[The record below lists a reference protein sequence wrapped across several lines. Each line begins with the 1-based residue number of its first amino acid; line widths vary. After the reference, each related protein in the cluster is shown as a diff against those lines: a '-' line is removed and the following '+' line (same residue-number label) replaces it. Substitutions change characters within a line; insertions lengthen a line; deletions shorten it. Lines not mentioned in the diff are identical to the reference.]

1 MNETYTIA
9 AARDRSPLVLRA
21 ILATVIIVIALM
33 FPALPLYGQSAQSA
47 RSLGMAGSYMTLST
61 GCEAGILNPANLGLP
76 GSAKYSIKLFSVSGQ
91 VNNNAFSLADYNRY
105 NGAYLTEAD
114 KQDILAKIPG
124 SGLNLDFAGTASA
137 LSFSV
142 GSFAFTTQAVGGGY
156 GSLAKDPIEL
166 ALLGNKIGQSFTV
179 DGSSSVNWSAVAFG
193 LSYGREI
200 YNVAGYQIAAGA
212 SIKYLRGLIYYDLSE
227 ITAQAL
233 TLATGFVGDGGLTTL
248 ESEGGNGYAF
258 DVGLAA
264 RKDNLTCGLVI
275 RNLLASI
282 NWNSQIENTAY
293 TFQFTNLTLE
303 NSEDDTIWTSDDYD
317 LPTMSFHSRP
327 PLEIELGA
335 SQQFEKLLIG
345 ASLRQGFETSAFVS
359 GKPRVAFGGEY
370 QLLNFMT
377 PRAGFAVG
385 GSDELSTAVGL
396 GFIYNPVHF
405 DVAYASEGRLL
416 PWGGTGGQIA
426 VATIFE
432 F

>member
-1 MNETYTIA
+1 MNEIYTVTA
-9 AARDRSPLVLRA
+9 TRDKSPLLVR
-21 ILATVIIVIALM
+21 VIVVIMIIAIALM
-33 FPALPLYGQSAQSA
+33 FPAAPLYGQSAQSA
-47 RSLGMAGSYMTLST
+47 RSLGMAGSYMTLSN

-76 GSAKYSIKLFSVSGQ
+76 GRAQYSIKLFSVSGQ

-105 NGAYLTEAD
+105 NGAYLTESD
-114 KQDILAKIPG
+114 KQYILSKIPG

-142 GSFAFTTQAVGGGY
+142 GAFAFTTQAIGGGY

-166 ALLGNKIGQSFTV
+166 ALLGNKIGQSFSV
-179 DGSSSVNWSAVAFG
+179 DGSNSVNWSAIAFG

-200 YNVAGYQIAAGA
+200 YSVAGYEVAAGA
-212 SIKYLRGLIYYDLSE
+212 SIKYLRGLIYYDVSE
-227 ITAQAL
+227 ITAHAL
-233 TLATGFVGDGGLTTL
+233 TLVTGFEGEGGLTTL

-282 NWNSQIENTAY
+282 NWNDQIENKAY
-293 TFQFTNLTLE
+293 TFQCANLTLE
-303 NSEDDTIWTSDDYD
+303 NSDDDTIWTSDDYD
-317 LPTMSFHSRP
+317 LSIASFRSRP
-327 PLEIELGA
+327 PIEVELGA
-335 SQQFEKLLIG
+335 SQQFEKLLVS
-345 ASLRQGFETSAFVS
+345 ASLRQGFKSSAFVS
-359 GKPRVAFGGEY
+359 GKPRVAAGGEY
-370 QLLNFMT
+370 QLLSFMT
-377 PRAGFAVG
+377 PRAGFSVG

-396 GFIYNPVHF
+396 GFIHKPVYF
-405 DVAYASEGRLL
+405 DVAYASAGRLL
-416 PWGGTGGQIA
+416 PWGGTGGQVA